1 LKIVVISIPLSVLI
15 SVPIGF
21 AIANRPRV
29 AKVVIYISS
38 VLMTIPSLAL
48 FGIMVVVL
56 APMHLGL
63 GIVPAVLAIMIYSLL
78 PIIRNTVTSLNQ
90 VSPRMIEA
98 AKGIG
103 LTKAQILFRI
113 KLPLSIPVIMAG
125 IRNAIVLGVSVATY
139 ASLVGA
145 GGLGYFIFSGIGRAN
160 FMMVLSGALVVSVLG
175 IGINYLL
182 IYAEDLV
189 TPRGLKINRGT
200 SEDRH

>member
-1 LKIVVISIPLSVLI
+1 
-15 SVPIGF
+15 
-21 AIANRPRV
+21 
-29 AKVVIYISS
+29 
-38 VLMTIPSLAL
+38 MTIPSLAL

-56 APMHLGL
+56 SPFRLGL
-63 GIVPAVLAIMIYSLL
+63 GIVPAILAIMIYSLL

-90 VSPRMIEA
+90 VNPRMIEA

-103 LTKAQILFRI
+103 LTKAQVLFRI

-160 FMMVLSGALVVSVLG
+160 FMMVLSGAVVVSILG
-175 IGINYLL
+175 IGINFLL
-182 IYAEDLV
+182 MYVEELV
-189 TPRGLKINRGT
+189 TPKGLKITRVKA
-200 SEDRH
+200 EE